1 VRALST
7 AGEIGK
13 ALVKEFGPALAKSLL
28 EIGKTA
34 IQSKDSAAVARA
46 ALAEATKVSA
56 DLELRASFAAK
67 GAAKKAIK
75 KALK

>member
-1 VRALST
+1 MSA

-13 ALVKEFGPALAKSLL
+13 ALIKEFGPTVAKSLL

-34 IQSKDSAAVARA
+34 VESKNAGAVARA

-56 DLELRASFAAK
+56 DLELRAGF
-67 GAAKKAIK
+67 AAKKAVTKSLK
-75 KALK
+75 K

>member
-1 VRALST
+1 MSVA
-7 AGEIGK
+7 ADVGK
-13 ALVKEFGPALAKSLL
+13 ALLREAGPAVAKSLVEL
-28 EIGKTA
+28 IRTA
-34 IQSKDSAAVARA
+34 VKSKDPGAVARA

-67 GAAKKAIK
+67 SAAKKAIK